1 MSRAKGGRT
10 RRKAEKFFRDQGYI
24 VDRVE
29 LSGKFTKSKDL
40 FSSDTFSGFDI
51 VALKPKEFILI
62 QLKTNT
68 PPTQQEY
75 IDFAKKYASSQIKV
89 LCMTWYSR
97 DGWRLQYYFQNGNI
111 KEIDLRKSKNK

>member
-1 MSRAKGGRT
+1 MSSRAKGGRT

-62 QLKTNT
+62 QIKTNN
-68 PPTQQEY
+68 PATQQEY

-97 DGWRLQYYFQNGNI
+97 KGWVLQWYQQNGKI
-111 KEIDLRKSKNK
+111 RKLDLRKQ